1 MIRYADLFVG
11 EHAQHYHGVA
21 DRWLVE
27 RPAGPNQTRELAAR
41 LASAYLEIH
50 PEHSAPPVRLM
61 TTIARQWRLR
71 YDPKFTPRTR
81 GPNKQGETR

>member
-1 MIRYADLFVG
+1 MIGFNDLFTG
-11 EHAQHYHGVA
+11 EHSHIYRRVA
-21 DRWLVE
+21 DRWLAE

-71 YDPKFTPRTR
+71 HDPKFTPRTR
-81 GPNKQGETR
+81 GPKNQGEQR